1 MKKCLSMLAMAGLA
15 VLCFT
20 GCSKGPED
28 VAIKF
33 SEAMAEVNIE
43 KASKYANEDTQKLLK
58 MFDTMA
64 DAEDKEKAKKEGEG
78 TTFKAVETKIDGDKA
93 TVKIESTKDGKT
105 ETKDVDL
112 VKVDGEWK
120 VAVNKK

>member
-1 MKKCLSMLAMAGLA
+1 MKKCLSMFAMAALA

-28 VAIKF
+28 VAVKF
-33 SEAMAEVNIE
+33 CEAMAEMNLE
-43 KASKYANEDTQKLLK
+43 KASEYANEDTQKILK
-58 MFDTMA
+58 MLDAMA
-64 DAEDKEKAKKEGEG
+64 DAEKKAAEKEKTAG

-93 TVKIESTKDGKT
+93 TVKIERTKDGKT
-105 ETKDVDL
+105 ETDDMDL

-120 VAVNKK
+120 VAMKK

>member
-1 MKKCLSMLAMAGLA
+1 MKKCLSMLGMAALA

-20 GCSKGPED
+20 GCSKGPDD

-33 SEAMAEVNIE
+33 NEALAEMNIE
-43 KASKYANEDTQKLLK
+43 KACKYANED
-58 MFDTMA
+58 MVETMA
-64 DAEDKEKAKKEGEG
+64 DAEAKEKAKKEGEG
-78 TTFKAVETKIDGDKA
+78 IPFKAGETKIDGDKA
-93 TVKIESTKDGKT
+93 TVKIECTKDGKT

-120 VAVNKK
+120 VAMKK

>member
-1 MKKCLSMLAMAGLA
+1 MKKCLSMLGMAALA

-20 GCSKGPED
+20 GCSKGPDD

-33 SEAMAEVNIE
+33 NEALAEMNIE
-43 KASKYANEDTQKLLK
+43 KACKYANEDTQKLLK
-58 MFDTMA
+58 MFETMA
-64 DAEDKEKAKKEGEG
+64 DAEAKETAKKEGEG
-78 TTFKAVETKIDGDKA
+78 ASFKAVETKIDGDKA
-93 TVKIESTKDGKT
+93 TVKIECTKDGKT

-120 VAVNKK
+120 VAMKQ

>member
-1 MKKCLSMLAMAGLA
+1 MKKCLSMLGMAALA

-20 GCSKGPED
+20 GCSKGPDD

-33 SEAMAEVNIE
+33 NEALAEMNIE

-58 MFDTMA
+58 MFEKMA
-64 DAEDKEKAKKEGEG
+64 DAEAKEKAKNA
-78 TTFKAVETKIDGDKA
+78 TFKAVETKIDGDKA
-93 TVKIESTKDGKT
+93 TVKIECTKDGKT

-120 VAVNKK
+120 VAMKK